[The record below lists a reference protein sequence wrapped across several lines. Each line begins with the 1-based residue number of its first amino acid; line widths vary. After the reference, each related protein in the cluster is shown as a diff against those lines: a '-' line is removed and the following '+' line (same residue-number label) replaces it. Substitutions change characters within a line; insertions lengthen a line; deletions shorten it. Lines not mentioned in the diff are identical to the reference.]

1 MMDHWFSALGIWM
14 KMRIELKNR
23 RILTLMTIGVLMIP
37 SYAMGTPETR
47 FSIVYTNDV
56 MGEVEP
62 CG

>member
-1 MMDHWFSALGIWM
+1 MKNALHPILFILIFLLILHW
-14 KMRIELKNR
+14 
-23 RILTLMTIGVLMIP
+23 
-37 SYAMGTPETR
+37 TPISHGAPKTK